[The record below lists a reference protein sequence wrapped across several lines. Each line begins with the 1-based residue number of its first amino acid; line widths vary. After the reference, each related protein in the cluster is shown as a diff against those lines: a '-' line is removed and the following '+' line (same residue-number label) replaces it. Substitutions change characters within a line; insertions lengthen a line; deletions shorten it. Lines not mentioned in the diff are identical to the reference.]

1 MKLLQIETVKRR
13 PLITPSTMAEYSVA
27 ITLLCVASLALMA
40 VGHMFVW
47 IIQ

>member
-27 ITLLCVASLALMA
+27 IILLGIASLTLMA

-47 IIQ
+47 IVQ